1 MTNAGKRIKELRL
14 QKELSIDMLV
24 ADVNSRYPDL
34 KLNKSMLSRWE
45 NGQNDP
51 SLEYAKYICQYF
63 DVSLDYLIGLT
74 DSKLPARFRKG

>member
-34 KLNKSMLSRWE
+34 
-45 NGQNDP
+45 
-51 SLEYAKYICQYF
+51 IF
-63 DVSLDYLIGLT
+63 
-74 DSKLPARFRKG
+74 